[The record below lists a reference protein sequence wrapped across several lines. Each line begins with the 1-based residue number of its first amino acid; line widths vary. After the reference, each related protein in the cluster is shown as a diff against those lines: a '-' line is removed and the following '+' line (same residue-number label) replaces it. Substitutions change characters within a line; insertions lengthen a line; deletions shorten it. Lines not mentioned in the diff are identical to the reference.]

1 VFRKKCKYEQNLK
14 ETIIMTE
21 NTNEAVLS
29 QAPPKSIVS
38 GGCCGSSASSAPI
51 KLENRKSTSAEE
63 IKKQVQSHYAGLVS
77 TPSAGCCGSNGSKSD
92 LVTKLAGYDAATLD
106 ALPEAAV
113 EKSFGCG
120 HPLQFAGVQPGQT
133 VLDIGSGAG
142 IDCFIASKK
151 VGPTG
156 KVIGLDMTPAM
167 LETARRNAREGG
179 YTNVEFRQG
188 DAENMPLED
197 SSVDWVISNCVI
209 NLAPDKR
216 KVFAEINRVLKP
228 GGRISIS
235 DIVADALPDIVR
247 RDSLAYC
254 GCVGGA
260 ITTDEFVS
268 WLTQAGMVD
277 VRIDHRLDYEPSQIA
292 EIVLGDQQLNNAYGD
307 LIKKSSDLVK
317 EVKVASVKVV
327 ARKPE
332 SSEKPYY
339 QIEPLAAQHLPNLRQ
354 LLRENNLPLEGLQDS
369 IKDAFV
375 ATQNGFVI
383 GAITL
388 ERYGDAGLL
397 RSFVVANGWRG
408 RGLGKALGGALLKH
422 ASATGIHEVF
432 LLTNTI
438 KDMAAHFG
446 FQLIQ
451 REEVPAAVRESVEFR
466 LQQCDTAV
474 AMKLELPSTN

>member
-1 VFRKKCKYEQNLK
+1 
-14 ETIIMTE
+14 MTE
-21 NTNEAVLS
+21 DRIETTTVNDARL
-29 QAPPKSIVS
+29 AS
-38 GGCCGSSASSAPI
+38 GGCCGASASSATV
-51 KLENRKSTSAEE
+51 KLGSMKPASAEE
-63 IKKQVQSHYAGLVS
+63 IKKQVQSHYAERVS
-77 TPSAGCCGSNGSKSD
+77 TPNAGCCGQSGSRSD
-92 LVTKLAGYDAATLD
+92 LVTKLAGYDATTLD
-106 ALPEAAV
+106 AIPEAAV

-120 HPLQFAGVQPGQT
+120 DPLQFAGVQPGQT

-142 IDCFIASKK
+142 IDCFIASQK

-156 KVIGLDMTPAM
+156 KIIGLDMTPAM
-167 LETARRNAREGG
+167 LETARRNAKEGG

-188 DAENMPLED
+188 DAENMPLAD

-228 GGRISIS
+228 GGRVSIS

-260 ITTDEFVS
+260 ITTDEFLS
-268 WLTQAGMVD
+268 WLTQAGLVD
-277 VRIDHRLDYEPSQIA
+277 VHVDHRLDYEPSQIA
-292 EIVLGDQQLNNAYGD
+292 EIVIGDQQLNNAYGD
-307 LIKKSSDLVK
+307 LIKKSSHLVK

-332 SSEKPYY
+332 ATEKPTY
-339 QIEPLAAQHLPNLRQ
+339 QIEPLAEQHLSNLRQ
-354 LLRENNLPLEGLQDS
+354 LLGENNLPLEGLQES

-383 GAITL
+383 GAITM
-388 ERYGDAGLL
+388 EKYGDAGLL

-408 RGLGKALGGALLKH
+408 RGLGKALGGVLLKH
-422 ASATGIHEVF
+422 ATTIGIHEVY

-446 FQLIQ
+446 FQIIQ
-451 REEVPAAVRESVEFR
+451 REDVPAAVRESVEFR
-466 LQQCDTAV
+466 LQQCETAV
-474 AMKLELPSTN
+474 AMKLELPSRN